1 MSRLA
6 PRKNYHI
13 PILEALQDAGGVSTR
28 NDISLRLIGKM
39 TFNQGDLESRLDGYP
54 KLVRAVGY
62 VIGDL
67 RKDGLIEPETNNGVV
82 RISDKGRQCLSENR
96 KG

>member
-1 MSRLA
+1 MSRLT
-6 PRKNYHI
+6 PRENFRL

-28 NDISLRLIGKM
+28 HDIALRLCGKM
-39 TFNQGDLESRLDGYP
+39 TLSQGDLGPRPDGYP
-54 KLVRAVGY
+54 NFARAVGY
-62 VIGDL
+62 VIGDM